1 MNLSTVASLVLLAAV
16 GTVAYPSYEDTVP
29 ETSFAQAEDATDY
42 FNLAVLNE
50 LHSMDGLNTL
60 SAVGSLPD
68 GAIETIKLRTK
79 NAATELVQ
87 LRGIGSWAAKKGL
100 GLVKPMCPGAVAS
113 LLKKLKGWA
122 STKASAMI
130 GKAAKY
136 CHSSVCAWIDG
147 KAAKFVS
154 GIGKQC
160 GALCDQAA
168 GALTTKL
175 GNLAGKVKEADMAKA
190 ICDKAF
196 TWMDKKLRL

>member
-1 MNLSTVASLVLLAAV
+1 
-16 GTVAYPSYEDTVP
+16 
-29 ETSFAQAEDATDY
+29 
-42 FNLAVLNE
+42 
-50 LHSMDGLNTL
+50 MDGLNTL
-60 SAVGSLPD
+60 SAVGSLPE

-87 LRGIGSWAAKKGL
+87 LSGIGSYVAKKGL
-100 GLVKPMCPGAVAS
+100 ALVKPACPGAVAG
-113 LLKKLKGWA
+113 LLDKVKGWA
-122 STKASAMI
+122 NTKASAMI

-136 CHSSVCAWIDG
+136 CHTQVCAWIDG
-147 KAAKFVS
+147 KAAKFIS

-175 GNLAGKVKEADMAKA
+175 GKLAGKVNAKEMAGA

-196 TWMDKKLRL
+196 AWMDKKLRL

>member
-1 MNLSTVASLVLLAAV
+1 
-16 GTVAYPSYEDTVP
+16 
-29 ETSFAQAEDATDY
+29 
-42 FNLAVLNE
+42 
-50 LHSMDGLNTL
+50 MDGLNTL

-68 GAIETIKLRTK
+68 GAIETIKLRT
-79 NAATELVQ
+79 
-87 LRGIGSWAAKKGL
+87 KKGL

-130 GKAAKY
+130 SKAAKY

-196 TWMDKKLRL
+196 TWMDKKTEALTQVKPSTGWNAKLHA